1 MNWIFPIILA
11 MIVIVLIILVILKV
25 EKYNEDNLDA
35 VIYINLENRDDRK
48 SLILK
53 EIDKL
58 GIHKSKI
65 HKISG
70 VYIPKNGHKGC
81 VQSHILAL
89 QMAKLNKW
97 QRVLIM
103 EDDAE
108 LIIDPDVAK
117 EVISECLDIPE
128 WNVFML
134 GTFYKH
140 IKGVV
145 KDIRNGFKVERVAA
159 STTGTA
165 YIVKYDY
172 IDTLMNV
179 FYTSNDHM
187 SRDKLSQKDAEPWA
201 LDQQWI
207 KLQEADIWYCLNK
220 DMFRQRNIWSTTQSA
235 IHND

>member
-1 MNWIFPIILA
+1 MNWIFPIILIS
-11 MIVIVLIILVILKV
+11 IVIILLIITIKI
-25 EKYNEDNLDA
+25 EKFNDNSLDA

-53 EIDKL
+53 EIEKL
-58 GIHKSKI
+58 DISNSKI

-70 VYIPKNGHKGC
+70 VYTPKNGHKGC

-89 QMAKLNKW
+89 ELAKLNKW
-97 QRVLIM
+97 QRVLIL

-108 LIIDPDVAK
+108 LVVEPTIAK
-117 EVISECLDIPE
+117 DMINTCLDIPD

-134 GTFYKH
+134 GTFYKK

-145 KDIRNGFKVERVAA
+145 EQLANGLNVERVAV

-179 FYTSNDHM
+179 FRTSNDHM
-187 SRDKLSQKDAEPWA
+187 SRDKLTTKDWEPWA
-201 LDQQWI
+201 LDQQWL
-207 KLQEADIWYCLNK
+207 KLQDADLWYCFNRDL
-220 DMFRQRNIWSTTQSA
+220 FRQRSIRSTTQTGF
-235 IHND
+235 